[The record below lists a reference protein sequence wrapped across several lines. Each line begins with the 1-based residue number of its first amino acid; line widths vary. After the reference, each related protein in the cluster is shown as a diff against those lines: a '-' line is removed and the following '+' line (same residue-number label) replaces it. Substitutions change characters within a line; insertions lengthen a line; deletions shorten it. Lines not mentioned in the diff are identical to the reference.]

1 MIELP
6 VYNRQGEQVGT
17 VEVDEADF
25 GGEIRH
31 RVLRDA
37 IVMYEKA
44 QRVGTAST
52 RTRSEVKGSGPTPW
66 RQKGTGRAR
75 AGSRRSPI
83 WRGGGVAFGP
93 KPRQF
98 TNTMP
103 RKALRAASK
112 SAYLAK
118 FHGATT
124 VLDALRAEEPKT
136 RDLAATLKALGIQ
149 RSCLIAI
156 EAYDVNLWKS
166 ARNLPGVSM
175 KPVAEI
181 NAFDLLRH
189 HRLVITR
196 AALDKLV
203 EVVRPSRKRSVSEGT
218 GPAPAAG
225 RPDEVL
231 P

>member
-52 RTRSEVKGSGPTPW
+52 RTRSEVKGSGAKPW

-156 EAYDVNLWKS
+156 EAYD
-166 ARNLPGVSM
+166 
-175 KPVAEI
+175 
-181 NAFDLLRH
+181 LLRH